1 MTETSSFNR
10 QPSNLDYAANTQFR
24 FLIDKLPKTEFFV
37 KAANIPGIS
46 IGEVTQPTPLSNIT
60 LPGDTLSFEN
70 LNITFI
76 VDEFFNNYIE
86 VQDWMR
92 GTAFPVDHKEYLD
105 LLRTGRDKSP
115 QSIPSRVSIEAG
127 KTGNAPNDA
136 PIYSDG
142 ILTILSSK
150 NNPIA
155 EVRFR
160 DLYPVSLS
168 GIDFTQ
174 DATDV
179 TYLESTFTM
188 GYAYYEIFK
197 LT

>member
-37 KAANIPGIS
+37 KAANIPGVS

-115 QSIPSRVSIEAG
+115 QSIPSRVSIEEEKLVMHLTMHLSILMVYLQYCLQ
-127 KTGNAPNDA
+127 KTTQSQRLDLE
-136 PIYSDG
+136 IY
-142 ILTILSSK
+142 T
-150 NNPIA
+150 
-155 EVRFR
+155 RF
-160 DLYPVSLS
+160 LYQV
-168 GIDFTQ
+168 
-174 DATDV
+174 
-179 TYLESTFTM
+179 
-188 GYAYYEIFK
+188 
-197 LT
+197 

>member
-37 KAANIPGIS
+37 KAANIPGVS

-60 LPGDTLSFEN
+60 LPGDTLTFEN

-168 GIDFTQ
+168 GIDFILRF
-174 DATDV
+174 D
-179 TYLESTFTM
+179 F
-188 GYAYYEIFK
+188 
-197 LT
+197 

>member
-37 KAANIPGIS
+37 KAANIPGVS

-127 KTGNAPNDA
+127 KTGNAPKDA

>member
-1 MTETSSFNR
+1 
-10 QPSNLDYAANTQFR
+10 
-24 FLIDKLPKTEFFV
+24 
-37 KAANIPGIS
+37 
-46 IGEVTQPTPLSNIT
+46 
-60 LPGDTLSFEN
+60 
-70 LNITFI
+70 
-76 VDEFFNNYIE
+76 
-86 VQDWMR
+86 MR

-115 QSIPSRVSIEAG
+115 QSIPSKVSIEAG